1 LQKLPI
7 HGLLK
12 LLALKVFPDYAA
24 LTQSDVTSAFHS
36 SRVRWSEPTSERKA
50 EFKIWW
56 TTHSA
61 MPLDEIQRLLADE
74 SQKEL
79 AKRKARAELDE
90 SLRFFNRPS
99 AACDSLHWSRMDYW
113 AVEEAVALSLGKNP
127 KLVNWETIEPFL
139 VVDSNGFTS
148 TLAKEFDERLQVA
161 RRAVAMKKLHD
172 PERPS
177 NFIRWTERLNYLF
190 PTQLRDLIAGRGPIV
205 DFEDVAA
212 KQNEIISNQEQ
223 TIDMLTQTVQTKSA
237 TAELHK
243 QAHDLVQGQNKALA
257 AQLAATRDAA
267 ATASQTIENL
277 NQIRKWPWGDHDTEL
292 LQHLA
297 KAANKWWVH
306 YDASDITTATRSK
319 EVEEWLRAQT
329 TSNGKPIAKRTAEI
343 MAQILRPDGLRTGP
357 K

>member
-1 LQKLPI
+1 LQILPI

-24 LTQSDVTSAFHS
+24 LTRSEVTSAFHS
-36 SRVRWSEPTSERKA
+36 SRVRLSEPTSERKA

-79 AKRKARAELDE
+79 AKRKARADLDE

-99 AACDSLHWSRMDYW
+99 ATCDSLHWSRMDYW

-127 KLVNWETIEPFL
+127 KLVEWETIKPFL
-139 VVDSNGFTS
+139 VVDPNGFTS

-177 NFIRWTERLNYLF
+177 SFIRWAERLKFSF
-190 PTQLRDLIAGRGPIV
+190 PTQLRDLIAERGPIV
-205 DFEDVAA
+205 DFEDIAA
-212 KQNEIISNQEQ
+212 KQSEIIVAQKQ
-223 TIDMLTQTVQTKSA
+223 TIETLTKTVQTRSA

-243 QAHDLVQGQNKALA
+243 QAHDQVQDQNMALA
-257 AQLAATRDAA
+257 AQLAVTKDAVA
-267 ATASQTIENL
+267 AASQTIENL

-297 KAANKWWVH
+297 KAAKKWWVR
-306 YDASDITTATRSK
+306 YDASDISTATPSK
-319 EVEEWLRAQT
+319 DVAAWLQAQT
-329 TSNGKPIAKRTAEI
+329 TSDRKPIAKRTAEI